1 LFQTNNIGERKIT
14 SFAIG
19 GLLLIT
25 IWTFGL
31 IKGLMLAFVIV
42 FLFYFCLESI
52 KSFFNPPKE
61 KPKAVKKS
69 KSKSKDINITF
80 DE

>member
-1 LFQTNNIGERKIT
+1 MFQTNNIGERKIT

-61 KPKAVKKS
+61 KSKAVNKS
-69 KSKSKDINITF
+69 KSNSKDINITF